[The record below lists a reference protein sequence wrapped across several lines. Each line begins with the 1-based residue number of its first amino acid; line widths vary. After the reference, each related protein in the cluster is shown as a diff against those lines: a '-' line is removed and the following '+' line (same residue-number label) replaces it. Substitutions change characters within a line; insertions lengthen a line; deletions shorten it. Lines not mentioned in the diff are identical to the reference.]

1 MKIQI
6 SLLSLL
12 MTTCVAFSQGGKIKK
27 ADEKY
32 NNLAYID
39 AIEIYKKI
47 AERGFKS
54 IDLFQR
60 LGNSYYFNG
69 ELSEANKWYTE
80 LFKLEAIAYSDHFVD
95 PEYYYRYS
103 QTLKSVGDPIKGNEY
118 LELFS
123 LKSQKEH
130 RAKLYTENKNYLEKI
145 KNNSG
150 RYTINPLN
158 INGPYS
164 DYGGT
169 FFNTDFV
176 FTSSR
181 PKNRQEERS
190 NKWNNQGYG
199 SLLVSKVN
207 EEGNFEMPE
216 LLSKRLSSKFNE
228 SSPVFTKDGKTV
240 YFTRNNYN
248 KGKTGKNSDNGIL
261 LKLYKASHNGKD
273 WSNITE
279 LPFNSNTY
287 SVAHPALSPDEKT
300 LYFSSNMPGTIGQ
313 SDLFKV
319 AINED
324 GSYGKPENL
333 GSNVN
338 TEGRETFP
346 FVSEN
351 NELFFASDGQLGL
364 GGLDVFV
371 AQINEH
377 GTISKPENVG
387 EPINTPFDDFSY
399 SINLKTKRG
408 FFSSNREGGEG
419 FDDIYKFI
427 ENKPLSREI
436 YKNWDGLIVDKETN
450 QPIADV
456 EVSLFDEKMNL
467 VEKGISNGSGTY
479 HFDKLQV
486 GKVYFIRAE
495 KENYET
501 IEKSIFIA
509 DVLEKEP
516 HTLFLEK
523 KIRKIEPG
531 LDLAKVLNIAN
542 IYFDFGK
549 SSIRKDAEVELA
561 KISELMKLRPDIRI
575 EVRAHSDSRYTKSFN
590 LKLSDL
596 RARAT
601 VNWLVNMG
609 GIDPR
614 RVSGKGYGEEKI
626 LNKCV
631 DGVLC
636 TEEEH
641 AVNRRSEFIVVG
653 FAEN

>member
-1 MKIQI
+1 MKIQT
-6 SLLSLL
+6 SLLLLL
-12 MTTCVAFSQGGKIKK
+12 MTTCMAFSQGGKIKK

-39 AIEIYKKI
+39 AIEIYKKV
-47 AERGFKS
+47 AEGGFKS
-54 IDLFQR
+54 IELFQR

-69 ELSEANKWYTE
+69 ELAEANKWYTE
-80 LFKLEAIAYSDHFVD
+80 LFQLETIAYSDYFVD

-103 QTLKSVGDPIKGNEY
+103 QTLKSAGDPTKGNEY
-118 LELFS
+118 LELFA

-130 RAKLYTENKNYLEKI
+130 RARLYTDNKNYLEKI

-158 INGPYS
+158 INSPYS

-169 FFNTDFV
+169 LFNAYFV

-181 PKNRQEERS
+181 PNNREEERS
-190 NKWNNQGYG
+190 NKWNNQAYG

-207 EEGNFEMPE
+207 EEGNFEQPE
-216 LLSKRLSSKFNE
+216 LFSKKLSSKFNE

-248 KGKTGKNSDNGIL
+248 KGKTGKNSDNVIL
-261 LKLYKASHNGKD
+261 LKLYKASYSGEN
-273 WSNITE
+273 WSDITE
-279 LPFNSNTY
+279 LPFNSDAY

-300 LYFSSNMPGTIGQ
+300 LYFASNMPGTIGQ

-319 AINED
+319 AINGD

-333 GSNVN
+333 GSDVN

-371 AQINEH
+371 AQISTD
-377 GTISKPENVG
+377 GGISKPENLG

-399 SINLKTKRG
+399 SINFKTKTG
-408 FFSSNREGGEG
+408 FFSSNREGGQG

-427 ENKPLSREI
+427 ENKPLSREV
-436 YKNWDGLIVDKETN
+436 YQEWEGLIVDKETN
-450 QPIADV
+450 QPVADV
-456 EVSLFDEKMNL
+456 EISLFDEKMNL
-467 VEKGISNGSGTY
+467 VKKEISNASGAY
-479 HFDKLQV
+479 QFDKLQV

-495 KENYET
+495 KENFET
-501 IEKSIFIA
+501 IEKSIFI
-509 DVLEKEP
+509 DEVPGKEP
-516 HTLFLEK
+516 HKLFLEK
-523 KIRKIEPG
+523 KNRKIKVG
-531 LDLAKVLNIAN
+531 LDLAKVFNIPN
-542 IYFDFGK
+542 IYFDLDK
-549 SSIRKDAEVELA
+549 SSIRKDAVVELT

-575 EVRAHSDSRYTKSFN
+575 EVRAHTDSRQTQSYN
-590 LKLSDL
+590 LRLSDL

-601 VNWLVNMG
+601 VKWLVKVG
-609 GIDPR
+609 GIDPHR
-614 RVSGKGYGEEKI
+614 LAGKGYGEENI

-631 DGVLC
+631 DGVSC

-641 AVNRRSEFIVVG
+641 AVNRRSEFIIVG